1 MKKIKNMDVEWSY
14 TGNDGPEHWHTL
26 CDWFAEGA
34 KFAYQSPIAL
44 EKESAETVN
53 SQITFH
59 YKKEE
64 FTEKEFKNTFHF
76 VPPNTECLKM
86 LRII

>member
-44 EKESAETVN
+44 EKESAETIN
-53 SQITFH
+53 SLKRNSKIRFILYHQIRKVT
-59 YKKEE
+59 
-64 FTEKEFKNTFHF
+64 
-76 VPPNTECLKM
+76 
-86 LRII
+86 

>member
-1 MKKIKNMDVEWSY
+1 MELYRQRWV
-14 TGNDGPEHWHTL
+14 EHWHTL

-44 EKESAETVN
+44 EKESAETIN

-59 YKKEE
+59 YKK
-64 FTEKEFKNTFHF
+64 KNS
-76 VPPNTECLKM
+76 LKRNSKIRFI
-86 LRII
+86 LYHQIRKVT